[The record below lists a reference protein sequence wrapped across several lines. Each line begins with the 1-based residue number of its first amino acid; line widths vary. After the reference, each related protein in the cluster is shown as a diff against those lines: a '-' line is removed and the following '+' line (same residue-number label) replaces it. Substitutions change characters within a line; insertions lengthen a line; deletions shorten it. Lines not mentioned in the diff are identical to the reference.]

1 MENIY
6 NNVVNKAV
14 ELAMFGSCR
23 TATGLDGPRR
33 TVNGAGPAY
42 RTRIAR
48 AEHVSAASTRPRGA
62 RRRQTLRDTVTLD
75 MWSCSLLEYH
85 IYHVGKLPLCV
96 PVRFDRV

>member
-1 MENIY
+1 MWSIKPLNLQCSGL
-6 NNVVNKAV
+6 VVR
-14 ELAMFGSCR
+14 LRGS
-23 TATGLDGPRR
+23 TAPGERAADPR
-33 TVNGAGPAY
+33 AAY

>member
-1 MENIY
+1 MWSIKPLN
-6 NNVVNKAV
+6 
-14 ELAMFGSCR
+14 LQCSGLGR

>member
-1 MENIY
+1 MIR
-6 NNVVNKAV
+6 
-14 ELAMFGSCR
+14 LTRSSLRLF
-23 TATGLDGPRR
+23 RR
-33 TVNGAGPAY
+33 
-42 RTRIAR
+42 IHIIWR